1 MREMRRNRQALSI
14 EECEIILKENTSG
27 VLSVL
32 GDDGYPYGV
41 PLSYVYADGK
51 LFFHS
56 AKAGHK
62 IDAINKNG
70 KAAFCVIAQDQVVPE
85 KYTTYFRSVI
95 VFGKARILED
105 AAEKRASIELLAEK
119 YMPELEAGRMQAIDR
134 EFERLCMIELT
145 VEEITGKEAIE
156 LTRARQ

>member
-1 MREMRRNRQALSI
+1 M
-14 EECEIILKENTSG
+14 
-27 VLSVL
+27 
-32 GDDGYPYGV
+32 
-41 PLSYVYADGK
+41 
-51 LFFHS
+51 
-56 AKAGHK
+56 
-62 IDAINKNG
+62 
-70 KAAFCVIAQDQVVPE
+70 PE